1 MFLIKYIFLEHE
13 FVSSFKLFAV
23 SIVYSNFWLNISLG
37 PSKKGILPN
46 EFGPK
51 RLQMAIHKLSNN
63 VREVYPRLSFEY
75 MDVTSAY
82 SSPFSIECYGLLRHH
97 FLCHMVHL
105 ISSYQEQQRL
115 FCSTT
120 CQKLMWSEGFLQ
132 NKLYGIFFNLL
143 RMLIP
148 RQATSVPTIF
158 LSSSRVRLKKTVSV
172 SPL

>member
-46 EFGPK
+46 KFGPK

-97 FLCHMVHL
+97 FLCHMVYL
-105 ISSYQEQQRL
+105 IPSYEEQQRL
-115 FCSTT
+115 F
-120 CQKLMWSEGFLQ
+120 LFDNLSETHVIRRFSCRT
-132 NKLYGIFFNLL
+132 NYTVFF
-143 RMLIP
+143 
-148 RQATSVPTIF
+148 
-158 LSSSRVRLKKTVSV
+158 
-172 SPL
+172 